1 MPIFLAGFTKSNSM
15 KEMDMIGTLVRLAD
29 LGVTGIKVQYEGSG
43 DSGCIEN
50 VVYTTEKMDRDE
62 EAAFDEINYIEVWGQ
77 DVQHLQ
83 ELDSGL
89 HSDIENFVEDQLLQD
104 IEDWWNNDGG
114 YVACGGDNGLAK
126 VIRLEMQSKDNTTTQ
141 LTMNQSLEGHSSRL

>member
-1 MPIFLAGFTKSNSM
+1 M
-15 KEMDMIGTLVRLAD
+15 KEIDMIGTLVRLAD

-89 HSDIENFVEDQLLQD
+89 HSDIENFVEDKLLQD

-114 YVACGGDNGLAK
+114 YGSVCILIPSGKYKIYND
-126 VIRLEMQSKDNTTTQ
+126 IRITQ
-141 LTMNQSLEGHSSRL
+141 IESYFHEGSLIQKTL